1 VKPPKKGARPA
12 GKQSAPETNRVKR
25 QSRQTRSKSSQETL
39 RDSNRRATVRQIGT
53 VFETPENWTIY
64 RRPDLTDPTFVEL
77 CDSIRKSGIT
87 TPLEI
92 SSDGYI
98 ISGHRRYYAAK
109 QCGLPQIPCFIDH
122 TVVMDD
128 LTVAERVT
136 LLTERNKGIRIKTDG
151 ELYLEAAAAV
161 DPAEA
166 VRKAQARKYQV
177 LNKVKTC
184 GLSEVATIGNIRRTD
199 PSGERADMLN
209 AVLEIMAELRS
220 KGFLPTS
227 GRSIHYKLLAK
238 NVLTSKRKGGYI
250 YGTRPGSSAL
260 LSKLLTDARSAGL
273 IDPDDLDDGTR
284 PSHQF
289 VPSGSVGNYV
299 NETLNGLFANY
310 FSDIHADQ
318 PNHVELLVEKNTIF
332 PLIRKHVANELR
344 LPITSLRGYGSFPAA
359 RDVAER
365 FKRSGKGKLVVVYV
379 SDLDPEG
386 IDMPASWKKYLWHD
400 FHVEAAVYRAT
411 VTLEQVRKYHL
422 PPDADVKLSSS
433 RARKFIQEHG
443 DQCWEL
449 DSMPEQI
456 LIDEVST
463 AARAMLDIDALNRAF
478 ERERE
483 GDIKLAR
490 IEAGVRSFIT
500 DKFAADLRGAV

>member
-1 VKPPKKGARPA
+1 LSTTVKTASPQR
-12 GKQSAPETNRVKR
+12 
-25 QSRQTRSKSSQETL
+25 RSKSTRESPNGPARQATL
-39 RDSNRRATVRQIGT
+39 RKIGT
-53 VFETPENWTIY
+53 IFETPENWTIY
-64 RRPDLTDPTFVEL
+64 RKPDLTDPTFVDL
-77 CDSIRKSGIT
+77 CSGIRELGIT
-87 TPLEI
+87 DPLEI

-98 ISGHRRYYAAK
+98 ISGHRRFMAAK
-109 QCGLPQIPCFIDH
+109 QCGLSAIPCFVDRA
-122 TVVMDD
+122 VVMSA
-128 LTVAERVT
+128 LTVPERVT
-136 LLTERNKGIRIKTDG
+136 LLTGRNKGIRIKSDG

-161 DPAEA
+161 DPDEA
-166 VRKAQARKYQV
+166 VRKAQARKAQV

-184 GLSEVATIGNIRRTD
+184 GLSEVETVGNIRRTD
-199 PSGERADMLN
+199 PSGERAAMLN
-209 AVLEIMAELRS
+209 AVMEIMEELRS

-238 NVLTSKRKGGYI
+238 GVPTSKRKGGYI

-289 VPSGSVGNYV
+289 VPSGTVGKYV
-299 NETLNGLFANY
+299 NDTLDGLFVNY

-332 PLIRKHVANELR
+332 PLIKNHVANKFR
-344 LPITSLRGYGSFPAA
+344 VPITSLRGYGSFPAA

-365 FKRSGKGKLVVVYV
+365 FKRSGKEKLVIIYV

-386 IDMPASWKKYLWHD
+386 IDMPASWKKYLLHD
-400 FHVEAAVYRAT
+400 FGVEAEVYRAV
-411 VTLEQVRKYHL
+411 VTPEQVGKYKL

-433 RARKFIQEHG
+433 RAKKFIQEYG

-456 LIDEVST
+456 LIDEVSD
-463 AARAMLDIDALNRAF
+463 AVRAVLDIDALNRAF

-483 GDIKLAR
+483 ADIKLAR
-490 IEAGVRSFIT
+490 IEASVRAFVT
-500 DKFAADLRGAV
+500 EHFAANVGGAL

>member
-1 VKPPKKGARPA
+1 MLKTA
-12 GKQSAPETNRVKR
+12 
-25 QSRQTRSKSSQETL
+25 SRQTRSKSTPNTGLSRAIL
-39 RDSNRRATVRQIGT
+39 RKTGT
-53 VFETPENWTIY
+53 IFETPENWTIY
-64 RRPDLTDPTFVEL
+64 RKPDLTDQTFVDL
-77 CDSIRKSGIT
+77 CNSIREFGIK

-92 SSDGYI
+92 SSDDYI
-98 ISGHRRYYAAK
+98 ISGHRRFIAAK
-109 QCGLPQIPCFIDH
+109 QCGLPKIPCFVDRGVI
-122 TVVMDD
+122 MGD
-128 LTVAERVT
+128 LTVPQRIT
-136 LLTERNKGIRIKTDG
+136 LLTERNRGIRIKSDG
-151 ELYLEAAAAV
+151 EIYLEAAAAV
-161 DPAEA
+161 DPDEA
-166 VRKAQARKYQV
+166 VRKAQARKAQV
-177 LNKVKTC
+177 LNKVKTS
-184 GLSEVATIGNIRRTD
+184 GLSEVETVGSIRRTD

-289 VPSGSVGNYV
+289 VPSGTVGNYV

-365 FKRSGKGKLVVVYV
+365 FRRSGKGKLVVVYV

-411 VTLEQVRKYHL
+411 VTQEQVRKYHL
-422 PPDADVKLSSS
+422 SPDADVKLSSS

-449 DSMPEQI
+449 DSMPEQV
-456 LIDEVST
+456 LIDEVS
-463 AARAMLDIDALNRAF
+463 AAVRAMLDIDALNRAF

-483 GDIKLAR
+483 ADIKLAR
-490 IEAGVRSFIT
+490 IEAGVRAFVT
-500 DKFAADLRGAV
+500 KNFKGAA